1 MKRLLATLAT
11 LFAAACDRV
20 PLEQPMPSQ
29 AVVSWDGLY
38 LTHCAGCHGADGSL
52 GAARRMRDPA
62 YLATLSRD
70 ELIRVIGRG
79 QGRLMPAF
87 DQSAGGPLTAEEIA
101 RLADGMRQAWG
112 AGGVAV
118 GMPWSGSAGAA
129 EAGASVYAAHCQACH
144 GAADGRAPGTHGSV
158 TDANYLRL
166 ASDQA
171 LRSAVLFGRAD
182 LGAGCDG
189 RPNGRRLQSQEVAD
203 VVAFLIS
210 RRPATGR
217 SDP

>member
-1 MKRLLATLAT
+1 MKRMLISLSLLLAV
-11 LFAAACDRV
+11 ACDRV
-20 PLEQPMPSQ
+20 PLEQPEASH
-29 AVVSWDGLY
+29 AVASWDALH

-52 GAARRMRDPA
+52 GAARPMRDPV

-70 ELIRVIGRG
+70 ELIRVIARG

-87 DQSAGGPLTAEEIA
+87 EQSAGGPLSTEEIA
-101 RLADGMRQAWG
+101 RLVDGMRQAWG

-118 GMPWSGSAGAA
+118 GMPWSGPAGVA
-129 EAGASVYAAHCQACH
+129 EAGAAVYQDRCQSCH
-144 GAADGRAPGTHGSV
+144 GAPDGRAPGTHGSV

-182 LGAGCDG
+182 LGAGCNG
-189 RPNGRRLQSQEVAD
+189 QPNGRRLQSQEVAD
-203 VVAFLIS
+203 VVAFLAS

-217 SDP
+217 SDR